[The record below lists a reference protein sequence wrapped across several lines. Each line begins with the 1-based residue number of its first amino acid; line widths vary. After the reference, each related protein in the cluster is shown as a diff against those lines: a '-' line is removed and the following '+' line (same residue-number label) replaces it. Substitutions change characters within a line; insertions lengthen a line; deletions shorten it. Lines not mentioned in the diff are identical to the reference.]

1 MLFPS
6 SPRRW
11 SNATAPAWRTRPS
24 ASPPCW
30 WDQSTETRSTRR
42 TGRRSRRW
50 FGGSPGTRSLFL
62 SPPTTLCS
70 AWTRAAFCAQAAGH
84 VGAGG
89 GDDPVSLL
97 RFPAAS
103 ERAAVH
109 LLQEQPALLHRHG
122 NQAFLHP
129 SRLTLTFSLFGFFF
143 LPWKKNNVSVCCYFY
158 FPNSWDSV
166 VYHSVS
172 CSCIRKWVL
181 GVFFRAEINMGCL
194 KCVLFFDALQFVGG
208 RRQSTA
214 DSVPWTL
221 LASPCTLFCH
231 PVFFPGSSYAQRRL
245 VRVPSLWISCPL
257 LTVHPVSFTWSCSSF
272 TVDRHQ

>member
-50 FGGSPGTRSLFL
+50 FGGSPGTRRLFL
-62 SPPTTLCS
+62 SPPTTLCC
-70 AWTRAAFCAQAAGH
+70 AWTWAAFCVQAAGH

-97 RFPAAS
+97 RLPAAS

-109 LLQEQPALLHRHG
+109 LLQEQPALLHHHG
-122 NQAFLHP
+122 NLALLHP
-129 SRLTLTFSLFGFFF
+129 SRSAGIYVKNSVISVTFSLFEVFSFFF
-143 LPWKKNNVSVCCYFY
+143 LPWKKNNVSVCWYFY
-158 FPNSWDSV
+158 FPKSWDSV

-181 GVFFRAEINMGCL
+181 GCFLGLKKHGLFKAFFVF
-194 KCVLFFDALQFVGG
+194 DTLQFVGG

-231 PVFFPGSSYAQRRL
+231 PMFSFQGRHMLKEDWSACPHCEFPALYSQFIL
-245 VRVPSLWISCPL
+245 
-257 LTVHPVSFTWSCSSF
+257 
-272 TVDRHQ
+272 